1 MWEQVLSIT
10 GQTVR
15 NLRPSGY
22 GAFAHQRDQNLLT
35 RPPELYD
42 LNDGKG
48 QNALTFLYKKGRRA
62 KKLFCY
68 NKI

>member
-1 MWEQVLSIT
+1 MREQALSIT

-15 NLRPSGY
+15 NLRLGGH
-22 GAFAHQRDQNLLT
+22 GAFAH
-35 RPPELYD
+35 PHPELYD

-48 QNALTFLYKKGRRA
+48 QNALTFFYKKGRRA
-62 KKLFCY
+62 KKLFGY